1 MHHMS
6 DVLPQDPPA
15 PNTQEP
21 PKRRSLSFTR
31 PSRGAVIAGLVR
43 VIVPVGFAV
52 LAFMLANR
60 SKAELGTIENLI
72 QLALALVAGV
82 ATYTIITEYTL
93 ERLPGRLAKELSVIE
108 EKLPP
113 LEQRLT
119 EMTNQL
125 AELSGAV
132 AGQLR
137 ELIDLH
143 GMEML
148 FDQGQALEKAR
159 RLQDNATLS
168 IDAMWTFLPYDDG
181 LQTYFDET
189 LEEGRPYT
197 RRVVAARHVERDQLL
212 DHIDRTWDRL
222 AANTYEIFLV
232 HDCNYEALVLDRATA
247 ALFIYS
253 DRGYSS
259 CFLSS
264 PAKQFVDAVEGLVES
279 LRRPE
284 WRLPI
289 QKGEEKNL
297 AKIGEW
303 LDNYYRSL
311 P

>member
-1 MHHMS
+1 MS
-6 DVLPQDPPA
+6 DVSPQDQPA
-15 PNTQEP
+15 TTTQE
-21 PKRRSLSFTR
+21 RSRQRSFSLTL
-31 PSRGAVIAGLVR
+31 PSRGAAIAVLVR
-43 VIVPVGFAV
+43 VIVPIGFAV
-52 LAFMLANR
+52 LAFILANQ
-60 SKAELGTIENLI
+60 SQAKLGTIENLI

-82 ATYTIITEYTL
+82 ATYTIITEFTL
-93 ERLPGRLAKELSVIE
+93 ERLPGRIAKELSVIE
-108 EKLPP
+108 DKLPP
-113 LEQRLT
+113 LEQRLAD
-119 EMTNQL
+119 MTSQL
-125 AELSGAV
+125 ATLSTAV
-132 AGQLR
+132 ADQLR

-148 FDQGQALEKAR
+148 FDQGQALERAR
-159 RLQDNATLS
+159 RLQDNATRN
-168 IDAMWTFLPYDDG
+168 IDAMWTFLPYDDK
-181 LQTYFDET
+181 LQEYFDET
-189 LEEGRPYT
+189 LADGRPYT
-197 RRVVAARHVERDQLL
+197 RRVVAARNVARNQLL
-212 DHIDRTWDRL
+212 DHIDRAWDRL
-222 AANTYEIFLV
+222 SANTYEIFLV

-284 WRLPI
+284 WRLPV

-303 LDNYYRSL
+303 LDNYYCSL